1 MRKYKHGI
9 LLNGVFDEMRGT
21 TVLLP
26 KDDVDDIPRFE
37 IIGGATLIDAAYAAI
52 EEDPSNVHCKEL
64 MANGLK
70 NTLVLPR
77 DISAEDLAWVIKLH
91 NNFHGGQGDT
101 VAQIYRQVLACL
113 SLSVCLS
120 ACLSVCLSLPVCLS
134 AYLSLCACVC
144 LPISVCLSL

>member
-1 MRKYKHGI
+1 MRKYKNGI
-9 LLNGVFDEMRGT
+9 FANGVIDDMRGT
-21 TVLLP
+21 IVLIP
-26 KDDVDDIPRFE
+26 KDMEDIQRFE
-37 IIGGATLIDAAYAAI
+37 IIGGATLIDAIYAAI

-77 DISAEDLAWVIKLH
+77 DITVDDLAWAIKLH

-134 AYLSLCACVC
+134 AYLSLSACVC